1 MKRIFI
7 YMAVAAAAFSAC
19 TKDNN
24 TEPGIDMTELVE
36 TTFEA
41 SAHRFTAETVKSAL
55 DGSAAKWSA
64 GDKIVF
70 IYEVDGKAGTSVSE
84 PVAGEDIKEDGSA
97 TVKVKV
103 PVAFTLED
111 FSGKRSL
118 AAVYPHDAEA
128 EFKDGVLKVSAPKI
142 QNGTF
147 AGADMAAA
155 TWDGDSRLTFKS
167 IGGILEIETEE
178 AGANAVSVENGG
190 ETLITL
196 NVNGAGTYYAA
207 MAPGMLDT
215 PAVLVKNADGEALA
229 KRAFAKMTI
238 SDGQM
243 IQFGPVYG
251 FDDRLY
257 VSVQGKGRKD
267 GSNWDNAADLAG
279 LKTLIAAET
288 VTDVYMTAGIYS
300 VEEALASESAATV
313 LNVYGGYPA
322 DAEGCSTASRDITA
336 NVTVFDGGGKSR
348 IFQISGGTVAFDGM
362 TFRNA
367 FCDSDNGGALAFTG
381 ETVKGGLKNCTFT
394 GNKVTEGLDGTKGL
408 SGGAVCI
415 LAGAELT
422 VENCHFS
429 GNYGR
434 NGGSLYTNG
443 ESTVLTV
450 RNCDFTEDFTYNTGG
465 SINNS
470 NGTQTIENCT
480 FTGCYNRGWDKGGT
494 GGAVHVNGSAAVQKI
509 IGCTFTGCE
518 ANRNNSYTTA
528 DNKAC
533 GGAIS
538 VQNAYL
544 DIDGCVFDGNMCS
557 AGSAILV
564 QSGDGLIRIN
574 GSIFKNN
581 KGASRGLIQTN
592 GKAALFMNNCSIFD
606 NTMRTNQWGTVIHGG
621 NPSIVCMNNCTIYN
635 NTSVQEGG
643 NSVCLNNDGFLA
655 VVNTTVVNSNAKS
668 LCRSNN
674 NTSSGTFG
682 YYDNCILANSDA
694 AGLVFYKEK
703 NSSIKTFNCV
713 VGKTASTETG
723 DWLTMTQTTSDA
735 TLSLCEG
742 ASFDSVKGLY
752 MWNGPEESF
761 TKTDEKAIAERVR
774 ALGGNNGN
782 TRVGGD
788 FAPKFVEWVESLGG
802 FTKDQAGNARNASGT
817 WPGSIES
824 K

>member
-1 MKRIFI
+1 MKRISI
-7 YMAVAAAAFSAC
+7 YMAAVSFIFCAC
-19 TKDNN
+19 NKEA
-24 TEPGIDMTELVE
+24 EPQTPEKPEIDPLELVE
-36 TTFEA
+36 MTFDA
-41 SAHRFTAETVKSAL
+41 SAKTTTKTSLNDDGTVS
-55 DGSAAKWSA
+55 WSI
-64 GDKIVF
+64 GDKMNF
-70 IYEVDGKAGTSVSE
+70 IYEVDGTAGVAISE
-84 PVAGEDIKEDGSA
+84 PLTAEAIKADGSA
-97 TVKVKV
+97 EITVQV
-103 PVAFTLED
+103 PAAFLSED
-111 FSGKRSL
+111 FSGTRRLS
-118 AAVYPHDAEA
+118 AVYPSDATAGYENG
-128 EFKDGVLKVSAPKI
+128 ELIVTVPEIQDGLFSH
-142 QNGTF
+142 
-147 AGADMAAA
+147 ADICTA
-155 TWDGDSRLTFKS
+155 TWSGSNYLTFKN
-167 IGGILEIETEE
+167 ICGILQLDIDNT
-178 AGANAVSVENGG
+178 AAKTAVLESKGKKL
-190 ETLITL
+190 TTL
-196 NVNGAGTYYAA
+196 NIAGAGTYYAA
-207 MAPGMLDT
+207 LLPGNIEGFTITVTDE
-215 PAVLVKNADGEALA
+215 KGEKLA
-229 KRAFAKMTI
+229 HRSTTNILSLARAQVAKLGLI
-238 SDGQM
+238 A
-243 IQFGPVYG
+243 G

-257 VSVQGKGRKD
+257 VCPEGKGRKD

-279 LKTLIAAET
+279 LKALIAAET

-367 FCDSDNGGALAFTG
+367 FCNSDNGGAMAFTG
-381 ETVKGGLKNCTFT
+381 ETVKAGLKNCTFT
-394 GNKVTEGLDGTKGL
+394 ENKVTEGLDGTKGL

-434 NGGSLYTNG
+434 NGGSLFTNG
-443 ESTVLTV
+443 GSTVLTV
-450 RNCDFTEDFTYNTGG
+450 RNCDFTKDFTYNTGG

-480 FTGCYNRGWDKGGT
+480 FTGCYNFIGT
-494 GGAVHVNGSAAVQKI
+494 GGAVHVNGTAAVQKI

-518 ANRNNSYTTA
+518 ANRNSSYTTV
-528 DNKAC
+528 DSKAC

-544 DIDGCVFDGNMCS
+544 DIDGCVFDGNMGS
-557 AGSAILV
+557 AGSAILI

-635 NTSVQEGG
+635 NTSIQEGG
-643 NSVCLNNDGFLA
+643 NSVCLNNDGFLV

-682 YYDNCILANSDA
+682 YYDNCMLANSDA
-694 AGLVFYKEK
+694 AGLVFYKEN

-713 VGKTASTETG
+713 VGKTASTATG

-752 MWNGPEESF
+752 MWNGPEEAF

-802 FTKDQAGNARNASGT
+802 FTKDQAGNVRTASGT
-817 WPGSIES
+817 WPGSLEL

>member
-1 MKRIFI
+1 MKRISI
-7 YMAVAAAAFSAC
+7 YMAAVSFIFCAC
-19 TKDNN
+19 NKEA
-24 TEPGIDMTELVE
+24 EPQTPEKPETDPLELVE
-36 TTFEA
+36 MTFDA
-41 SAHRFTAETVKSAL
+41 SAKVTTKTSLNDDGTVS
-55 DGSAAKWSA
+55 WSI
-64 GDKIVF
+64 GDKMNF
-70 IYEVDGKAGTSVSE
+70 IYEVDGTAGVAISE
-84 PVAGEDIKEDGSA
+84 PLTAEAIKADGSA
-97 TVKVKV
+97 EITVQV
-103 PVAFTLED
+103 PAAFLSED
-111 FSGKRSL
+111 FSGTRRLS
-118 AAVYPHDAEA
+118 AVYPSD
-128 EFKDGVLKVSAPKI
+128 
-142 QNGTF
+142 
-147 AGADMAAA
+147 AAA
-155 TWDGDSRLTFKS
+155 GYENGELIVTVPEIQDGLFSHADICTATWNGSNYLTFKN
-167 IGGILEIETEE
+167 ICGILQLDIDNT
-178 AGANAVSVENGG
+178 AAKTAVLESKGKKL
-190 ETLITL
+190 TTL
-196 NVNGAGTYYAA
+196 NIAGAGTYYAA
-207 MAPGMLDT
+207 LLPGNIEGFTITVTDE
-215 PAVLVKNADGEALA
+215 KGEKLA
-229 KRAFAKMTI
+229 HRSTTNSLSLARAQVAKLGLI
-238 SDGQM
+238 A
-243 IQFGPVYG
+243 G

-257 VSVQGKGRKD
+257 VCPEGKGRKD

-313 LNVYGGYPA
+313 LNVYGGYPV

-394 GNKVTEGLDGTKGL
+394 DNKVTEGLDGTKGL

-434 NGGSLYTNG
+434 NGGSLFTNG

-450 RNCDFTEDFTYNTGG
+450 RNCDFTKDFTYNTGG
-465 SINNS
+465 SINNT

-480 FTGCYNRGWDKGGT
+480 FTGCYNLAGA

-518 ANRNNSYTTA
+518 ANRNNSYTEV

-544 DIDGCVFDGNMCS
+544 DIDGCVFDGNMGS
-557 AGSAILV
+557 AGSAILI
-564 QSGDGLIRIN
+564 QDGDGLIRIN

-581 KGASRGLIQTN
+581 KGAARGLIQTN

-606 NTMRTNQWGTVIHGG
+606 NTMRTNLWGTVIHGG
-621 NPSIVCMNNCTIYN
+621 NPSIVCMNNCTVYN
-635 NTSVQEGG
+635 NTSIQEGG
-643 NSVCLNNDGFLA
+643 NSVCLNNDGFLV
-655 VVNTTVVNSNAKS
+655 VVNTTVVGSNAKS

-713 VGKTASTETG
+713 VGKTTSTETG

-752 MWNGPEESF
+752 MWNGPEEAF

-788 FAPKFVEWVESLGG
+788 FAPEFVDWVESLGG
-802 FTKDQAGNARNASGT
+802 FTKDQAGNARTASGT
-817 WPGSIES
+817 WPGSLEL